1 MLETI
6 DTFGNLPARWAINGL
21 KEFYKDDDKHIVS
34 EVASFVINKSKYGN
48 HDLVRWTATP
58 ALGKFLL
65 DKDKKMN
72 SHVFETLKELLR
84 DERSLI
90 RSSACTAFADP
101 DAKPSKPSATVL
113 EIIDELTMI
122 AEHDID
128 GFTRRAA
135 EASINI
141 IKGWIKEWSET
152 PSPIDVRLREKERIT
167 SREEKIRKHHER
179 TLESIRKCLL
189 VTE

>member
-1 MLETI
+1 
-6 DTFGNLPARWAINGL
+6 
-21 KEFYKDDDKHIVS
+21 
-34 EVASFVINKSKYGN
+34 
-48 HDLVRWTATP
+48 
-58 ALGKFLL
+58 
-65 DKDKKMN
+65 MN
-72 SHVFETLKELLR
+72 SHVFERLKELLR

-113 EIIDELTMI
+113 EIIDELTVI
-122 AEHDID
+122 AEHHID
-128 GFTRRAA
+128 GFTMRAA

-167 SREEKIRKHHER
+167 SREEKIRKYHER
-179 TLESIRKCLL
+179 TLESIRRRLL